1 MTLLEHALAYARR
14 GCRVFPLH
22 GIVDDGC
29 TCRAGDGCPNA
40 GKHPWGDGW
49 QTHATTDAAQIRRW
63 WKNHPDMNLGVVTGA
78 TSGLLVL
85 DVDPAKGGDESLRD
99 LERVHGP
106 LPETVIVLT
115 GGGGRHLEFQHPGTL
130 VPDSVGRLG
139 PGLDVRG
146 DGGLVVGVGSRHRS
160 GRTYVY
166 EVTAEPDTVGRA
178 VVPPWLLERMR
189 MRARAQQPGDGTPLV
204 LREGERNDRLFKLA
218 CVQRRYGIGVDA
230 LRAFLEAVNRAHC
243 VPPLDAVELE
253 TIAESAARFTPTARC
268 VHCGSPLSQ
277 DHARR
282 EEDAASAATD
292 PAAAPGVAEETSAAP
307 TPSASPRISRRL
319 STILAD
325 PAALEPPAVVVPRL
339 AWRGRTTLLAA
350 REKAGK
356 STMATAA
363 AAAVT
368 RKALWLGDPTPRG
381 VVLWVALEE
390 HVSDVASR
398 LNEWKADAERVYV
411 IDSLGGVD
419 DPMDALHRETSI
431 VAPTL
436 LVVDTLSAFVDAIGS
451 RPDPGSSTAW
461 TPIMTGL
468 TRIARDTDAA
478 VLIVHHA
485 RRSDGAYR
493 DSSAIGAGVDAIV
506 EMADGQDADVRAL
519 RIRARWREGDY
530 SVRLVGTEYKFASGE
545 LSLDAR
551 VLLHVKGHPGCSQRE
566 VRDGV
571 GSRTRDVVAAVRRLL
586 DSGALEDRGT
596 EAGMRLYLSEKSVS
610 QSGSRDAIS
619 DPPGNTSGTT
629 PGSGNFPAGK
639 RAEPLS
645 GTTAFPD
652 SKPLGDGSG
661 NTPDLWGDV

>member
-1 MTLLEHALAYARR
+1 VLHAITALRPVEPPRQNGRSGPRGAFDVRTFLAAHDVTITQEKPWQGLKGNGTFLELAACIFDASHDR
-14 GCRVFPLH
+14 GE
-22 GIVDDGC
+22 
-29 TCRAGDGCPNA
+29 AG
-40 GKHPWGDGW
+40 
-49 QTHATTDAAQIRRW
+49 
-63 WKNHPDMNLGVVTGA
+63 
-78 TSGLLVL
+78 
-85 DVDPAKGGDESLRD
+85 
-99 LERVHGP
+99 
-106 LPETVIVLT
+106 VIVLES
-115 GGGGRHLEFQHPGTL
+115 GMLLYKCQHNSCAEKTWP
-130 VPDSVGRLG
+130 
-139 PGLDVRG
+139 DVRE
-146 DGGLVVGVGSRHRS
+146 LLEPARAQERHRRPGVGS
-160 GRTYVY
+160 
-166 EVTAEPDTVGRA
+166 AEAD
-178 VVPPWLLERMR
+178 
-189 MRARAQQPGDGTPLV
+189 
-204 LREGERNDRLFKLA
+204 
-218 CVQRRYGIGVDA
+218 
-230 LRAFLEAVNRAHC
+230 
-243 VPPLDAVELE
+243 
-253 TIAESAARFTPTARC
+253 
-268 VHCGSPLSQ
+268 
-277 DHARR
+277 
-282 EEDAASAATD
+282 
-292 PAAAPGVAEETSAAP
+292 P
-307 TPSASPRISRRL
+307 TPSAPPRISRRL

-325 PAALEPPAVVVPRL
+325 PAALEPPVVVVPRL

-398 LNEWKADAERVYV
+398 LNEWKADAECVYV
-411 IDSLGGVD
+411 IDSLAGVE
-419 DPMDALHRETSI
+419 DPMGALHGETRT

-436 LVVDTLSAFVDAIGS
+436 VVVDTLSAFVDAIGS

-506 EMADGQDADVRAL
+506 EMADGPDADVRAL

-586 DSGALEDRGT
+586 ESGAMEDRGT
-596 EAGMRLYLSEKSVS
+596 EAGMRLYLSEASVS
-610 QSGSRDAIS
+610 RDVIS
-619 DPPGNTSGTT
+619 DPPGNTLGTT
-629 PGSGNFPAGK
+629 PGSGNFPVGTK
-639 RAEPLS
+639 AEPLS
-645 GTTAFPD
+645 GTTAVPD
-652 SKPLGDGSG
+652 SKPLGGGSG
-661 NTPDLWGDV
+661 NTPDMWGDV